1 MRRTT
6 TLHNLGVRDVR
17 QLALFCEIPSLS
29 LGIMKKMS
37 SPLLTSPAIMT
48 IALITA
54 VVAITIIVLT
64 SNFTIANAQLPLP
77 LEEQQQQLEEQQV
90 EEESSDG
97 GGGLTAALNGDSF
110 RRGDTITVSG
120 SVEEREPSSFVGIEV
135 IDPQSKIVEHAVSA
149 VTADNTFTYSF
160 VAGEQEEEEQLDI
173 DEPMVTSGNYRMVLT
188 YFAPGDPVDDMEQV
202 ELVFEY
208 NNAIS
213 DTISDT
219 AAPPGAAVTTS
230 SQQPAAAAIESTA
243 TFFQS
248 ANDSFSVQVPQGWII
263 QDVNNT
269 GSALLE
275 EATQGYGILA
285 QLCPEEEEQQGAVPT
300 TLPNAGGSGGGNTL
314 SCEGSKNYVIRI
326 VRYPDLDN
334 RLQAANNVTTNSSNN
349 SSMTNDNILSYHLQK
364 LQEID
369 YRGIQIV
376 NSADM
381 TVNLTD
387 PQTNQTIATVPAKFV
402 EMTYSTAI
410 APNET
415 RSGYLISTATNATA
429 PNLGITKGYTMFYEG
444 SSVSAA
450 EPTIGFGS
458 LRQLPPAV
466 KQVFDSFEL
475 IAAPEVA
482 QALAEQEAAETGE
495 GGDGGENDG
504 DDIDDLL
511 LFWNVP

>member
-1 MRRTT
+1 
-6 TLHNLGVRDVR
+6 
-17 QLALFCEIPSLS
+17 
-29 LGIMKKMS
+29 
-37 SPLLTSPAIMT
+37 
-48 IALITA
+48 
-54 VVAITIIVLT
+54 
-64 SNFTIANAQLPLP
+64 
-77 LEEQQQQLEEQQV
+77 
-90 EEESSDG
+90 
-97 GGGLTAALNGDSF
+97 
-110 RRGDTITVSG
+110 
-120 SVEEREPSSFVGIEV
+120 
-135 IDPQSKIVEHAVSA
+135 
-149 VTADNTFTYSF
+149 
-160 VAGEQEEEEQLDI
+160 
-173 DEPMVTSGNYRMVLT
+173 
-188 YFAPGDPVDDMEQV
+188 MEQV

-208 NNAIS
+208 NNSIS

-219 AAPPGAAVTTS
+219 VAPPGAAVTTS
-230 SQQPAAAAIESTA
+230 NQQPAAGAIEST
-243 TFFQS
+243 TTLFQS

-269 GSALLE
+269 GSILLG

-285 QLCPEEEEQQGAVPT
+285 QLCPEEEEQQGAAPT
-300 TLPNAGGSGGGNTL
+300 TLPNVGRSGGSDDTL
-314 SCEGSKNYVIRI
+314 SCEGSENYVIRI
-326 VRYPDLDN
+326 ARYPDLDN
-334 RLQAANNVTTNSSNN
+334 RLQAANNVTTTNSSSNN
-349 SSMTNDNILSYHLQK
+349 NMTNDNILSYHLQK

-381 TVNLTD
+381 TVNLTN

-415 RSGYLISTATNATA
+415 RSGYLISTATNSTA
-429 PNLGITKGYTMFYEG
+429 PNPGTTKGYTIFYEG

-475 IAAPEVA
+475 IATPEVA
-482 QALAEQEAAETGE
+482 QALTEKEAGEPAE

-504 DDIDDLL
+504 DDVEDLL
-511 LFWNVP
+511 LFWNVS

>member
-1 MRRTT
+1 M
-6 TLHNLGVRDVR
+6 
-17 QLALFCEIPSLS
+17 
-29 LGIMKKMS
+29 KMS
-37 SPLLTSPAIMT
+37 SPLLTSPAMAT
-48 IALITA
+48 ALITA
-54 VVAITIIVLT
+54 VVVAIAVIVLA
-64 SNFTIANAQLPLP
+64 SNFTIANAQLLPLP
-77 LEEQQQQLEEQQV
+77 LEEQQQQQQQQLEEQQV
-90 EEESSDG
+90 EEEESSDG
-97 GGGLTAALNGDSF
+97 GGGLTATLNGDSF

-135 IDPQSKIVEHAVSA
+135 IDPQSKIVERAVSA

-160 VAGEQEEEEQLDI
+160 VAGGQEEEEQFDI

-188 YFAPGDPVDDMEQV
+188 YFLPGDPPDDMEQV

-208 NNAIS
+208 NAIS

-219 AAPPGAAVTTS
+219 AAPPRGAAAVTTS
-230 SQQPAAAAIESTA
+230 SQQPAAAAIDSTT

-300 TLPNAGGSGGGNTL
+300 TLPNVDGSGGGDTL
-314 SCEGSKNYVIRI
+314 SCERSENYVIHI

-334 RLQAANNVTTNSSNN
+334 RLQAANNVTTNSSSNNN
-349 SSMTNDNILSYHLQK
+349 SITNDNILSYHLQK

-381 TVNLTD
+381 TVDLIN
-387 PQTNQTIATVPAKFV
+387 PQTNQTIVTVPAKFV

-429 PNLGITKGYTMFYEG
+429 PNPGITKGYTMFYEG